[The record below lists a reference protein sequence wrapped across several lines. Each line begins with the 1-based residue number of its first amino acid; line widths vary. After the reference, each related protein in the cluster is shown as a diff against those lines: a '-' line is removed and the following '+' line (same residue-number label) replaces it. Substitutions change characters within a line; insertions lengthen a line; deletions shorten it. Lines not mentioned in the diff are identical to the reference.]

1 MSDKGIKVSDIPTMD
16 DAKVGSLL
24 ASLVEVGR
32 AEGFS
37 VGTRQSGLTE
47 RAEVTLSGLPDVFR
61 QPAGYPDRDQSV
73 QQFTI
78 EDAPG
83 VGATNYMKVS
93 APTLLAALQTAVQ
106 VYLAKV
112 TTEAPAPRLEVV
124 R

>member
-1 MSDKGIKVSDIPTMD
+1 MQIEDIPTMD
-16 DAKVGSLL
+16 HAKVGSLL

-37 VGTRQSGLTE
+37 VGTRQSGLTD

-61 QPAGYPDRDQSV
+61 QPAGYPDRYQAV

-83 VGATNYMKVS
+83 VGATNYMKVT
-93 APTLLAALQTAVQ
+93 APTLLSALQTAVQ
-106 VYLAKV
+106 VYLEKV
-112 TTEAPAPRLEVV
+112 TSETPAPRLEVV